1 MSMGGVAFWWQ
12 EWEFWYHIALF
23 RPWVGG
29 RMPQRPS
36 PRARSP
42 SSDKASLPS
51 TEDYR
56 SEDPPSS
63 GEYELRPLGSS
74 SFGIWHFSA

>member
-1 MSMGGVAFWWQ
+1 MAHEPLFAIYK
-12 EWEFWYHIALF
+12 EWYFIVFLALD

-29 RMPQRPS
+29 MPRRPS
-36 PRARSP
+36 PRSRSP
-42 SSDKASLPS
+42 SFDEASLPS